1 MVAGATARGR
11 DCELTWG
18 MKCYNDEM
26 CYNLCSIE
34 PRCGFTGGYC
44 RSSDSSCICLREKT
58 VVRGEANDGEG
69 EAAGGHGGGGMLIS
83 N

>member
-1 MVAGATARGR
+1 MVAGATARHL
-11 DCELTWG
+11 DCQLTWG

-34 PRCGFTGGYC
+34 PGCGFTSGKC
-44 RSSDSSCICLREKT
+44 TNSSCECIKDRT